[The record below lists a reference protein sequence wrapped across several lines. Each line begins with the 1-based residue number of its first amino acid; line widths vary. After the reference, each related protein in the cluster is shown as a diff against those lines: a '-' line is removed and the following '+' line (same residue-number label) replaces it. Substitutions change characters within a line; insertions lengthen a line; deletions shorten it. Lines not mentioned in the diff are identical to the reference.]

1 MSRNNNQNLILKNVQ
16 GDGANTR
23 VCPRIIQVSHVSDAT
38 DITYST
44 TQLLGGMTIRYH
56 PGANDTLPTG
66 SDFVDVLSDPP
77 VVGESFDFYI
87 RNAASSD
94 IIVNEGVG
102 VSLLNEPVTIS
113 TLAGMKF
120 KGIVTGNGTVDIY
133 GLGELNY

>member
-38 DITYST
+38 NITYST
-44 TQLLGGMTIRYH
+44 SQLLGGMTLRYH

-66 SDFVDVLSDPP
+66 SDFVDALNDPP
-77 VVGESFDFYI
+77 VGEAFDFYI
-87 RNAASSD
+87 RNMATSD

-102 VSLLNEPVTIS
+102 VSLLNDPVSIS
-113 TLAGMKF
+113 TLSGHKF
-120 KGIVTGNGTVDIY
+120 KGIITGDGTVDIY
-133 GLGELNY
+133 GLGELPY